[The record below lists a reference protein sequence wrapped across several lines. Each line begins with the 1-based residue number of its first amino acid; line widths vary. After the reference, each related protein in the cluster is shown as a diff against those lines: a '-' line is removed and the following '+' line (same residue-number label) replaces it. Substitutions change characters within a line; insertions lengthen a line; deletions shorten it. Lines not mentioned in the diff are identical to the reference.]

1 MNTENP
7 IVVSLTLQD
16 QQRVRERMHRLRN
29 ILGTVSAFSEL
40 IAFENISEKGRAR
53 SRKVVTSVMEARELL
68 DEIHAIIV
76 PRKAPQ

>member
-16 QQRVRERMHRLRN
+16 QQKVRERMHRLRN

-40 IAFENISEKGRAR
+40 IAFENISEKGKSR
-53 SRKVVTSVMEARELL
+53 SRKVVASVMEARELL
-68 DEIHAIIV
+68 EEIHAIIV
-76 PRKAPQ
+76 PRKTTQ